1 MSALTSNPKDFF
13 ISYTGN
19 DRNWAEWIAWILE
32 EAGYTTVIQAW
43 DFHPG
48 GNFVLDMQKA
58 TEANRTVAVLSSLYL
73 DKPFTTAE
81 WAAAFAQ
88 DPTSKVRKLIPIRI
102 EDCTPQGLLAP
113 IVYVDIFNCDETVAQ
128 QRILAGM
135 QDERMKPAQRPQ
147 FPGTATE
154 REVPNQVPFPGEP
167 SDSSDFN
174 LWLYAWEEPPAEGN
188 PAALLD
194 WSAYYERDTRQIP
207 DQDTWNSILFPELKQ
222 VKTQLKQSPGN
233 PYIHLKA
240 RPSLTAILAL
250 GYTFPEVGGY
260 RFKVEQFTGNQTF
273 LWASDE
279 PPSGAKFTLEEKGKK
294 GDHLLIVF
302 SITDSAK
309 EDVVDLIRDS
319 SGLYTSVVY
328 AEPEQGTGRQ
338 AIQSAA
344 DATALAEVARDVI
357 QRSVKKYRPKTTHL
371 ILYAPQVFGLF
382 LGQKLNALGTIA
394 AYERTG
400 ERKYK
405 IGITLQTG

>member
-1 MSALTSNPKDFF
+1 MSDTNVCPKDFF

-19 DRNWAEWIAWILE
+19 DRNWAEWIAWVLE

-43 DFHPG
+43 DFRPG
-48 GNFVLDMQKA
+48 GNFILDMQ
-58 TEANRTVAVLSSLYL
+58 EAAKEAIRTIAVLSSSSL
-73 DKPFTTAE
+73 DKPFTNAE
-81 WAAAFAQ
+81 WAAALAQ
-88 DPTSKVRKLIPIRI
+88 DPTSQVRKLIPVRI

-113 IVYVDIFNCDETVAQ
+113 IVYVDIFNCSEAEAQ

-147 FPGTATE
+147 FPGTVTE
-154 REVPNQVPFPGEP
+154 REVPNPVPFPGE
-167 SDSSDFN
+167 SSDFN

-194 WSAYYERDTRQIP
+194 WTPHYERDTRQIP
-207 DQDTWNSILFPELKQ
+207 DQDTWNTILLPGLKQ
-222 VKTQLKQSPGN
+222 VKNQLKQSSDN
-233 PYIHLKA
+233 PYIHLKVRA
-240 RPSLTAILAL
+240 SLTAILAL

-279 PPSGAKFTLEEKGKK
+279 PPSDAKFTLEEKGKK
-294 GDHLLIVF
+294 GDHLLMVF
-302 SITDSAK
+302 SITGSAK
-309 EDVVDLIRDS
+309 GDVVELIQES
-319 SGLYTSVVY
+319 PGLFTSVVY
-328 AEPEQGTGRQ
+328 AEPEQGVSRQ
-338 AIQSAA
+338 TIQSAA

-371 ILYAPQVFGLF
+371 ILFAPQAFCLF

-400 ERKYK
+400 EGKYT
-405 IGITLQTG
+405 IGITLKTG